1 MKHCGGG
8 RERGR
13 RGRGERE
20 REGVT
25 EAEFVDFINTIH
37 CCVFTNRMLYW
48 LFIMI
53 AITPHFTE
61 IKT

>member
-37 CCVFTNRMLYW
+37 CCVFTNRMLY
-48 LFIMI
+48 
-53 AITPHFTE
+53 
-61 IKT
+61 